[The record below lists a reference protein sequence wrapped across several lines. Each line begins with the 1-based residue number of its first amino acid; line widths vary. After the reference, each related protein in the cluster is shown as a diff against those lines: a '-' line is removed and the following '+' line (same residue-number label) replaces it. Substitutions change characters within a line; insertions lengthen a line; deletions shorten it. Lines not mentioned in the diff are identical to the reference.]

1 MFLFLSTHKPLL
13 LYLHFSLVT
22 QKIADF
28 VEKLLKLPHLLW
40 QVWGQHSGNKKKN
53 GVKSVYTI
61 NGLIQ
66 LDTHKNLNWI
76 SCGLEI

>member
-1 MFLFLSTHKPLL
+1 MFLFLSTHKPIL

-40 QVWGQHSGNKKKN
+40 QVCKHYIKIRLVQTSKMWSKLLASTVFIQKN
-53 GVKSVYTI
+53 
-61 NGLIQ
+61 
-66 LDTHKNLNWI
+66 DTF
-76 SCGLEI
+76 SLEGRQI

>member
-28 VEKLLKLPHLLW
+28 VEKLLKLPHLYYLRLHNIVAAPISQDW
-40 QVWGQHSGNKKKN
+40 LGILK
-53 GVKSVYTI
+53 I
-61 NGLIQ
+61 GLDVQ
-66 LDTHKNLNWI
+66 K
-76 SCGLEI
+76 GLEFS